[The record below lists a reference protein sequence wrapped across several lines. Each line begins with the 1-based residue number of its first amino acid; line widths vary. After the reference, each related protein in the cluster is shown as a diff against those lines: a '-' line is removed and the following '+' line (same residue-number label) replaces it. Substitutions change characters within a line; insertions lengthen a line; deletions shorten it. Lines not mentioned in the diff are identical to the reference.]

1 MLSFYCRIVCEVLIM
16 ENLEKISQLFSY
28 ALPILGVI
36 VLIILIIVLV
46 KLNKIISGL
55 DNTIGSANQ
64 SLDLVKGYLSE
75 FNTTVRAVNNVSMSV
90 ESVRVTLSSLISKAI
105 KKWAEEYE
113 AIRNMLTSILNSIT
127 KRENEVT
134 IVEQKKEEV

>member
-1 MLSFYCRIVCEVLIM
+1 M
-16 ENLEKISQLFSY
+16 ENLEKISQLFGY

-64 SLDLVKGYLSE
+64 SLDLVKGYLGE

>member
-1 MLSFYCRIVCEVLIM
+1 M

-64 SLDLVKGYLSE
+64 SLDLVKGYLGE